1 MNRFIYY
8 IQWNT
13 KIGRRKF
20 HALLYN
26 LILLPMKLHKPLWA
40 ICLIVFSLQ
49 ILEAAP
55 RNWTILET
63 WSTVDV
69 LDIEKRITYS
79 TRVKPKIT
87 TVDGEGRA
95 VINNYNSV
103 FTVRTENWL
112 EQTTTTLYERA
123 TKYGRERVF
132 RNKPS
137 NVHVP
142 KSSSIEYWARD
153 ELVSSDLIIDEEEV
167 RLAEEAKLLT
177 DREDEAIA
185 LTESE
190 AIRREEI
197 RLAEEIKAA
206 EERRLLDE
214 AEDRRLALLEAERL
228 ALLETEEEPVV
239 VVEEEPVVVVE
250 EEPVVVVEEEPVVV
264 VEGVLEFDGTPTIMV
279 SNNPS
284 YFAALPEFSDKFN
297 GVINQEW
304 ALSRGWTGKG
314 STIGILDSGVDI
326 DNPEFAG
333 RIKYT
338 HDTMFGLGDVEDVKG
353 HGTHVAGIA
362 AASMDGS
369 GTMGVAP
376 DADLAIV
383 RITNSNSYSMSSAR
397 AGLSWLVDNTD
408 TVVANISANTSY
420 SSAYRD
426 SLTNQGNGTF
436 TSDDINY
443 GGTNYYNMEDPEQW
457 ADALKGSEMVLVV
470 AAGNQ
475 DNLYVQNP
483 ATFASATDA
492 EGSLLL
498 GGKMIVAGMWNA
510 AFNQIEGAKSGH
522 VCKDW
527 TGSECNDKY
536 RTSDFY
542 LLAPGAGIDSTWY
555 DGTYKIQSG
564 TSMAAPVITGAVAVL
579 HQQWPYMKGENLV
592 QVLLQT
598 ANKAVDGYD
607 VKTHGQGLLDLKK
620 ATEPIGG
627 LGISTTGRMGAVSE
641 ISGSLSFAGDGALS
655 ALSDIKAVD
664 AIGRDYSVNLSSMK
678 QTRDLIPV
686 YQLNHQAGNAWSSK
700 FVGGAQEY
708 KGVFFNAYQTD
719 NGFDKNTFNNFTLG
733 FDSSVFET
741 RNPYTDQIVNKA
753 AFTEK
758 WTMSNSQYSPF
769 VSFNGMFG
777 DVNSTTTFE
786 YSALYQP
793 NNFYAQGGVMY
804 SLTDFNAGL
813 VKDVTPI
820 TSLYAMAGW
829 SNENINL
836 YTGIKPMIVDGA
848 VDVRLPT
855 SVDAEGT
862 MNYSNHSVS
871 MDSDPVSFV
880 GAEYKSNLIEN
891 EFGQTHSVKMNGV
904 VDQNQQYQIGAFY
917 EFSF

>member
-1 MNRFIYY
+1 
-8 IQWNT
+8 
-13 KIGRRKF
+13 
-20 HALLYN
+20 
-26 LILLPMKLHKPLWA
+26 MKLHKPLWA
-40 ICLIVFSLQ
+40 ICLIVLSLQ

-79 TRVKPKIT
+79 TRVKPKTIT

-264 VEGVLEFDGTPTIMV
+264 VDGVLEFDGTPTIMV

-426 SLTNQGNGTF
+426 SLTNQGNGIF

-542 LLAPGAGIDSTWY
+542 LLAPGAGINSTWY

-598 ANKAVDGYD
+598 ANKAVVGYD

-627 LGISTTGRMGAVSE
+627 LGISTTGRTGAVSE
-641 ISGSLSFAGDGALS
+641 ISGSLSFAGDGTLS

-708 KGVFFNAYQTD
+708 KGIFFNAYQTD
-719 NGFDKNTFNNFTLG
+719 NGFDKDTFNNITLG

-741 RNPYTDQIVNKA
+741 RNPFTDQIVNKA

-836 YTGIKPMIVDGA
+836 YTGIKPMIVDGT

-862 MNYSNHSVS
+862 MNYSNYSVS

-891 EFGQTHSVKMNGV
+891 EFGQIHSVKMNGV

-917 EFSF
+917 EFKF

>member
-1 MNRFIYY
+1 
-8 IQWNT
+8 
-13 KIGRRKF
+13 
-20 HALLYN
+20 
-26 LILLPMKLHKPLWA
+26 MKLHKPLWA

-55 RNWTILET
+55 RNWTVLET

-69 LDIEKRITYS
+69 LDIEKRTAYS
-79 TRVKPKIT
+79 TRVKPKTIT

-103 FTVRTENWL
+103 FTVRTEKWL
-112 EQTTTTLYERA
+112 EQTSTTLYERA

-137 NVHVP
+137 NVYVP

-153 ELVSSDLIIDEEEV
+153 ELVSSDLIVDEEEV
-167 RLAEEAKLLT
+167 RLAEEAKLLA
-177 DREDEAIA
+177 DGEEEAIA
-185 LTESE
+185 LTEAE

-197 RLAEEIKAA
+197 RVAEEIKAA

-228 ALLETEEEPVV
+228 ALLETEEEPEVI
-239 VVEEEPVVVVE
+239 VEEEPVVVVD
-250 EEPVVVVEEEPVVV
+250 
-264 VEGVLEFDGTPTIMV
+264 GVLEFDGTPTIMV

-426 SLTNQGNGTF
+426 SLTNQGNGIF

-542 LLAPGAGIDSTWY
+542 LLAPGAGINSTWY

-917 EFSF
+917 EFKF

>member
-1 MNRFIYY
+1 M
-8 IQWNT
+8 
-13 KIGRRKF
+13 
-20 HALLYN
+20 
-26 LILLPMKLHKPLWA
+26 
-40 ICLIVFSLQ
+40 
-49 ILEAAP
+49 
-55 RNWTILET
+55 
-63 WSTVDV
+63 
-69 LDIEKRITYS
+69 
-79 TRVKPKIT
+79 
-87 TVDGEGRA
+87 
-95 VINNYNSV
+95 
-103 FTVRTENWL
+103 
-112 EQTTTTLYERA
+112 
-123 TKYGRERVF
+123 
-132 RNKPS
+132 
-137 NVHVP
+137 
-142 KSSSIEYWARD
+142 
-153 ELVSSDLIIDEEEV
+153 
-167 RLAEEAKLLT
+167 
-177 DREDEAIA
+177 
-185 LTESE
+185 
-190 AIRREEI
+190 
-197 RLAEEIKAA
+197 
-206 EERRLLDE
+206 
-214 AEDRRLALLEAERL
+214 
-228 ALLETEEEPVV
+228 
-239 VVEEEPVVVVE
+239 
-250 EEPVVVVEEEPVVV
+250 
-264 VEGVLEFDGTPTIMV
+264 
-279 SNNPS
+279 
-284 YFAALPEFSDKFN
+284 
-297 GVINQEW
+297 
-304 ALSRGWTGKG
+304 
-314 STIGILDSGVDI
+314 
-326 DNPEFAG
+326 
-333 RIKYT
+333 
-338 HDTMFGLGDVEDVKG
+338 
-353 HGTHVAGIA
+353 
-362 AASMDGS
+362 
-369 GTMGVAP
+369 
-376 DADLAIV
+376 
-383 RITNSNSYSMSSAR
+383 
-397 AGLSWLVDNTD
+397 
-408 TVVANISANTSY
+408 
-420 SSAYRD
+420 
-426 SLTNQGNGTF
+426 
-436 TSDDINY
+436 
-443 GGTNYYNMEDPEQW
+443 
-457 ADALKGSEMVLVV
+457 
-470 AAGNQ
+470 
-475 DNLYVQNP
+475 
-483 ATFASATDA
+483 
-492 EGSLLL
+492 
-498 GGKMIVAGMWNA
+498 
-510 AFNQIEGAKSGH
+510 
-522 VCKDW
+522 
-527 TGSECNDKY
+527 
-536 RTSDFY
+536 
-542 LLAPGAGIDSTWY
+542 
-555 DGTYKIQSG
+555 
-564 TSMAAPVITGAVAVL
+564 
-579 HQQWPYMKGENLV
+579 

-741 RNPYTDQIVNKA
+741 RNPFTDQIVNKA

-917 EFSF
+917 EFKF

>member
-228 ALLETEEEPVV
+228 ALLET
-239 VVEEEPVVVVE
+239 E

>member
-250 EEPVVVVEEEPVVV
+250 
-264 VEGVLEFDGTPTIMV
+264 GVLEFDGTPTIMV

-470 AAGNQ
+470 AAGNK

-904 VDQNQQYQIGAFY
+904 VDQKQQYQIGAFY

>member
-1 MNRFIYY
+1 MFKTELLANPALNFTLKTFFIS
-8 IQWNT
+8 
-13 KIGRRKF
+13 
-20 HALLYN
+20 
-26 LILLPMKLHKPLWA
+26 LPMKLHKPLWA
-40 ICLIVFSLQ
+40 ICLIVLSLQ

-69 LDIEKRITYS
+69 LDIEKRTTYS
-79 TRVKPKIT
+79 TRVKPKTIT
-87 TVDGEGRA
+87 TIDGEGRA

-153 ELVSSDLIIDEEEV
+153 ELVSSDLIVDEEEV
-167 RLAEEAKLLT
+167 RLAEEAKLLA
-177 DREDEAIA
+177 DGEEEAIA
-185 LTESE
+185 LTEAE

-197 RLAEEIKAA
+197 RVAEEIKAA

-228 ALLETEEEPVV
+228 ALLETEEEPEVIVEEEPVV
-239 VVEEEPVVVVE
+239 IVEEEPVVVVD
-250 EEPVVVVEEEPVVV
+250 
-264 VEGVLEFDGTPTIMV
+264 GVLEFDGTPTIMV

-383 RITNSNSYSMSSAR
+383 RITNSYSYSMSSAR

-426 SLTNQGNGTF
+426 SLTNQGNGIF

-542 LLAPGAGIDSTWY
+542 LLAPGAGINSTWY

-741 RNPYTDQIVNKA
+741 RNPYTDQIVSKA

-917 EFSF
+917 EFTF

>member
-1 MNRFIYY
+1 MFKTELLANPALNFTLKTLFIS
-8 IQWNT
+8 
-13 KIGRRKF
+13 
-20 HALLYN
+20 
-26 LILLPMKLHKPLWA
+26 LPMKLHKPLWA
-40 ICLIVFSLQ
+40 ICLIVLSLQ

-69 LDIEKRITYS
+69 LDIEKRTTYS
-79 TRVKPKIT
+79 TRVKPKTIT
-87 TVDGEGRA
+87 TIDGEGRA

-153 ELVSSDLIIDEEEV
+153 ELVSSDLIVDEEEV
-167 RLAEEAKLLT
+167 RLAEEAKLLA
-177 DREDEAIA
+177 DGEEEAIA
-185 LTESE
+185 LTEAE

-197 RLAEEIKAA
+197 RVAEEIKAA

-228 ALLETEEEPVV
+228 ALLETEEEPEVI
-239 VVEEEPVVVVE
+239 VEEEPVVVVE
-250 EEPVVVVEEEPVVV
+250 EEPVVVVD
-264 VEGVLEFDGTPTIMV
+264 GVLEFDGTPTIMV

-383 RITNSNSYSMSSAR
+383 RITNSYSYSMSSAR

-426 SLTNQGNGTF
+426 SLTNQGNGIF

-542 LLAPGAGIDSTWY
+542 LLAPGAGINSTWY

-598 ANKAVDGYD
+598 ANKAVVGYD